1 MAPTAASTAPT
12 DEMSDIPQLCIRQP
26 EKARGRPPAG
36 TRRTGAQIGISEA
49 AGRVVNPIYVLVDL
63 ALCVLAVRSI
73 GLLRSSSPWAALGW
87 AFAFGYG
94 AATAVEYALPP
105 FHRIAAQIAY
115 ACLLA
120 AAAAFII
127 SAVKDERQGDPWW
140 WPLRLGRTR
149 AERARPGR

>member
-1 MAPTAASTAPT
+1 
-12 DEMSDIPQLCIRQP
+12 MSDIPRLCIPQP
-26 EKARGRPPAG
+26 KKARGRLPAG
-36 TRRTGAQIGISEA
+36 TPRTGSPGEISEA
-49 AGRVVNPIYVLVDL
+49 AGRVVNPLYVLVDL

-73 GLLRSSSPWAALGW
+73 GLLRGSSPWATLGW

-105 FHRIAAQIAY
+105 FHRPAAQIAY

-120 AAAAFII
+120 VAAAFII

-149 AERARPGR
+149 AERGPRPGR